1 MVIKMWSRE
10 KRLESLLRDV
20 WFLLE
25 VVSPYIEFN
34 NGVVHMGRDEGDVVG
49 WKMYD
54 EYLEKTLKEIPD
66 LLGEK
71 GKDNG
76 LE

>member
-1 MVIKMWSRE
+1 MIIKKWNRE
-10 KRLESLLRDV
+10 KRLESLLRDI

-25 VVSPYIEFN
+25 VAPAHIDFN

-54 EYLEKTLKEIPD
+54 EFLKKTLKEIPD

-71 GKDNG
+71 K
-76 LE
+76 